1 MKNKFFPTFEQ
12 DISATVKLCVL
23 TVAFVVLATWA
34 VHAAQK
40 AITKI
45 YRKMEAEDMEFYR
58 RAQESETRQRNRRK
72 YASTEPTLQSVPPK
86 LKQMTV
92 PPVSLCWEILVN
104 VEETLVTSLVVPASS

>member
-1 MKNKFFPTFEQ
+1 VKNKFFPTFEQ

-23 TVAFVVLATWA
+23 TVAFIVLATWA
-34 VHAAQK
+34 AYAAQK

-72 YASTEPTLQSVPPK
+72 YASGEPTLQSVP
-86 LKQMTV
+86 Q
-92 PPVSLCWEILVN
+92 N
-104 VEETLVTSLVVPASS
+104 SSR